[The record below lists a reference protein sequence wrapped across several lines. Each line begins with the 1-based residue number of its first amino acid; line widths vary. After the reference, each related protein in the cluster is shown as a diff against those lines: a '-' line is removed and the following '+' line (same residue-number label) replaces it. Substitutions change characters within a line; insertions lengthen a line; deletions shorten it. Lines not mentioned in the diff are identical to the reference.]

1 MSDGYRDGRVLLSR
15 FGSMAHARNWA
26 NLLVKENQLHPSE
39 VRISRVDTEEL
50 FVRGG
55 RVFSATDLCNRL
67 NI

>member
-1 MSDGYRDGRVLLSR
+1 
-15 FGSMAHARNWA
+15 MAHARNWA